1 MSSGKVLKC
10 SLCEEPAVTVVR
22 YAKLRLCRKHF
33 TEFICKR
40 VLKAIERYRL
50 VQKDWR
56 VLVAISGGK
65 DSAALLHILTVLSK
79 QLGFEVIALHID
91 LGIGEYSRKAREAAE
106 KLCKDLEVP
115 LVLLSLGEL
124 LGAGIPE
131 LATKSRRPAC
141 SLCGLVKRYLINAAA
156 VELRAR
162 TIALGHHLD
171 DLLPYIVKN
180 FVLQSLSEIG
190 KLGPKTE
197 SGEFFV
203 GRIRPLYEVSESETT
218 LYTYLCSLPV
228 VEERCPYAVRGES
241 LEKEIREF
249 LNSVEA
255 KRPGFKIAFA
265 RAVAKN
271 IGFYRKEMASATN
284 TCRHCGM
291 LTSGDVCAFCRLTER
306 LLGKPMGLDV
316 RSYIKRVSA
325 NMKLS

>member
-50 VQKDWR
+50 VKKGWR
-56 VLVAISGGK
+56 ILVAISGGK
-65 DSAALLHILTVLSK
+65 DSAALLHILTALSK

-131 LATKSRRPAC
+131 LATKSSRPAC

-156 VELRAR
+156 VELKAHA
-162 TIALGHHLD
+162 IALGHHLD

-241 LEKEIREF
+241 LEKEFREF

-271 IGFYRKEMASATN
+271 IGFYRKEMASAIN

-316 RSYIKRVSA
+316 RSYIKMVSA
-325 NMKLS
+325 SMKLS